1 MPGPEYKD
9 TSEVT
14 AEQVL
19 DLTVKTLQKHLDFS
33 MEGTKCRTL
42 DILRLLAAASAERSS
57 IEGAC
62 RETETSPSGNRVR
75 EQLEAELPQGLEEL
89 RTLEALFNKVLVER
103 VPSSVFKRRRQ
114 TAIDLVL
121 IPYHG
126 QPDQDEREIRRGR
139 AKCGTTHFHCYAT
152 AYVILKNKRYTL
164 ALTYV
169 WGDERLVQ
177 VLQRLLTRLQEL
189 KIGIK
194 RLFLDREFYNV
205 AAIRYLKT
213 QNLSF
218 VMPVIIRGKQGGT
231 RGLLRR
237 QKKSGRT
244 TYTMHSPTDGA
255 VTFEVVIVQIYL
267 KGRFG
272 KHGRRRYAFVVFDI
286 KAQPKQVYEM
296 YRLRFGIETSYRM
309 MNQVRARTCSR
320 KPSLRLLLLG
330 IAFVILNLWSFIRW
344 QWLGQ
349 PRRGGRLV
357 DGKSFHL
364 HRMARMICRAVEA
377 IYGCVLSVPRPMAV
391 ASQPYMS

>member
-9 TSEVT
+9 TPEVT

-19 DLTVKTLQKHLDFS
+19 DLTVKTLQKRLNLS
-33 MEGTKCRTL
+33 IEGSKCHTL
-42 DILRLLAAASAERSS
+42 DVLRLLAAASAERSS
-57 IEGAC
+57 IESAC
-62 RETETSPSGNRVR
+62 RETETGPSGNRVR

-89 RTLEALFNKVLVER
+89 WTLEAAFNEVLVER
-103 VPSSVFKRRRQ
+103 VPPSVFKRRRQ
-114 TAIDLVL
+114 IAIDLVF

-152 AYVILKNKRYTL
+152 AYVILNNKRYTL

-169 WGDERLVQ
+169 WGNERLVE

-205 AAIRYLKT
+205 AVIRYLKT
-213 QNLSF
+213 QNTSF

-231 RGLLRR
+231 RSLLRR

-255 VTFEVVIVQIYL
+255 VTFEVVVAQIYL

-272 KHGRRRYAFVVFDI
+272 KHGRRRYAFAVFDI
-286 KAQPKQVYEM
+286 KAQPKQVFEM

-320 KPSLRLLLLG
+320 KPSLRLLLVG
-330 IAFVILNLWSFIRW
+330 IAFAILNLWSFIRW

-357 DGKSFHL
+357 DGRSFHL

-391 ASQPYMS
+391 AS